1 MRIYCKVLSNIH
13 AYPVDV
19 NVHGMRWKD
28 QLRNQVLWPWSFD
41 KWPKD
46 DYPGLSDDFINLY
59 DV

>member
-1 MRIYCKVLSNIH
+1 MRIYCKVLPIIH
-13 AYPVDV
+13 AYPVVV

-28 QLRNQVLWPWSFD
+28 QHRNRVL
-41 KWPKD
+41 WPKD